1 MTKLVRFATFLCL
14 ISGALAASP
23 AVEAQTSPN
32 LAEQIAKA
40 QGLDGFGKIDAIR
53 FTFNG
58 EFAGHSL
65 SRSWVWWPKTGQ
77 ISYDGKDKDGK
88 PVKVTY
94 VESQLDAAP
103 ANVRDQI
110 EPAFG
115 NDKYNL
121 IFALQAYWDGAAITD
136 KGMQKLPV
144 GTGSAREVEV
154 SYAPGDIWNLF
165 LAPDN
170 RIVAFDFRRGESGMK
185 PSQVVASWG
194 AYKKA
199 GPLLVATDR
208 RGTADGGPLRI
219 WITGLAVK
227 LAGSDKW
234 VNAQ

>member
-1 MTKLVRFATFLCL
+1 MTTSARLATVFCLSLAVFAV
-14 ISGALAASP
+14 AVP
-23 AVEAQTSPN
+23 ARAQTAPSFG
-32 LAEQIAKA
+32 EQIAKA
-40 QGLDGFGKIDAIR
+40 HGLDGFGQIDAIR

-58 EFAGHSL
+58 EVLGHSV

-77 ISYDGKDKDGK
+77 ISYTGKDKDGN

-94 VESQLDAAP
+94 VESQLGAAP

-110 EPAFG
+110 EPAFA

-121 IFALQAYWDGAAITD
+121 IFPLQAYWDGAAITD
-136 KGMQKLPV
+136 KGTQKLPV

-165 LAPDN
+165 LGPDD
-170 RIVAFDFRRGESGMK
+170 RVVAFDFHRGESGLK
-185 PSQVVASWG
+185 PSLAVATWG

-199 GPLLVATDR
+199 GPLLISTDR
-208 RGTADGGPLRI
+208 RGTADGQPLRV
-219 WITGLAVK
+219 WITDLAVK
-227 LAGSDKW
+227 LVGSDKW